1 MSAVFAALSVRN
13 YRIYAAGALVS
24 NTGTWMG
31 RVAQDWVV
39 LTQLTEGS
47 ARALGIVTGLQFLP
61 MLLFAPIGGALS
73 DRFAKRRVMFI
84 AQSVMAATAL
94 IMGVLVLSGT
104 MQLWQMYVL
113 AFVQG
118 SAAAVDAPARQS
130 FVSELVPPERVTN
143 AVGLN
148 SASFNG
154 GRLIGPG
161 LAGLLIAAVGTGPT
175 LFVNA
180 ATFVAVMVAL
190 AMLDPARL
198 RPSPRSRGS
207 GQIRQGIRYVRGR
220 PDILLIMVLVFVH
233 GTFGM
238 NFQLTNALMATEVFD
253 LGVKE
258 FGLLGS
264 VMAIGSLGGA
274 LLAAKRERPRWRML
288 LGSFAGFTLCTALL
302 ALAPSYAWYAVLL
315 VPTGLTALTVM
326 VTANSMVQLSVDAA
340 VRGRVMSLYMAVF
353 FGGTPLGAPLIGMI
367 GDEFGARWT
376 IGIATVMCGLA
387 VLAATLYLM
396 RIDDL
401 HVRRGPS
408 LSQPMVL
415 CRGSHG
421 AGEADRARHGI
432 PEQAR

>member
-39 LTQLTEGS
+39 LTQLTQGS

-73 DRFAKRRVMFI
+73 DRFAKRRVMFT

-118 SAAAVDAPARQS
+118 SAAAMDAPARQS
-130 FVSELVPPERVTN
+130 FVSELVPPERVAN

-175 LFVNA
+175 LLVNA
-180 ATFVAVMVAL
+180 ATFFAVMVAL
-190 AMLDPARL
+190 ALLDPTRL
-198 RPSPRSRGS
+198 RPSPRSRGG
-207 GQIRQGIRYVRGR
+207 GQIREGIRYVRGR
-220 PDILLIMVLVFVH
+220 PDIMLIMALVFVH

-264 VMAIGSLGGA
+264 LMAIGSLGGA

-288 LGSFAGFTLCTALL
+288 LGSFAGFTFCTAML

-353 FGGTPLGAPLIGMI
+353 FGGTPLGAPLIGLI

-376 IGIATVMCGLA
+376 IGIATVMCALT

-401 HVRRGPS
+401 HLRRGPS
-408 LSQPMVL
+408 LSQPMML
-415 CRGSHG
+415 HRGSG
-421 AGEADRARHGI
+421 SEGGPDGARHGI

>member
-39 LTQLTEGS
+39 LTQLTQGS
-47 ARALGIVTGLQFLP
+47 AQALGIVTGLQFLP
-61 MLLFAPIGGALS
+61 MLLFAPLGGALS
-73 DRFAKRRVMFI
+73 DRFAKRRVMFF
-84 AQSVMAATAL
+84 AQGVMAATAVA
-94 IMGVLVLSGT
+94 MGVLVLLGT
-104 MQLWQMYVL
+104 MTLWQMYVL

-118 SAAAVDAPARQS
+118 TAAAIDAPARQS

-161 LAGLLIAAVGTGPT
+161 LAGLLIAAVGSGPT
-175 LFVNA
+175 LLLNA

-190 AMLDPARL
+190 VMLDSARL
-198 RPSPRSRGS
+198 RPSPRSQGR
-207 GQIRQGIRYVRGR
+207 GQIREGIRYVRGR
-220 PDILLIMVLVFVH
+220 PDILLIMGIVFVH

-238 NFQLTNALMATEVFD
+238 NFQLTNALMATEVFN

-264 VMAIGSLGGA
+264 LMAIGSLGGA

-302 ALAPSYAWYAVLL
+302 ALAPSYALYAVLL

-353 FGGTPLGAPLIGMI
+353 FGGTPLGAPMIGWI

-376 IGIATVMCGLA
+376 IGVATLMCAMA
-387 VLAATLYLM
+387 VTAATLYLM
-396 RIDDL
+396 RTDDL

-408 LSQPMVL
+408 LAHPMVL
-415 CRGSHG
+415 QRGPVPGS
-421 AGEADRARHGI
+421 AADEPRHGI